1 MMRGL
6 ALALLAAAARAD
18 HPPSDCSYSS
28 VSPGKL
34 FGVGGRSTQGYA
46 DREYKCWKLRGNS
59 HVTLV
64 MDFFETER
72 HYDVLTVYDGNDV
85 VAKYSGELVAPT
97 VYRSKTNELKLVF
110 KSDETSPAAPKTRE
124 RGFEASFFDS
134 SDGAC
139 ANGCSGSGTCV
150 EGVCQCQAGRLGD
163 DCSVPVTSLYRDQ
176 PSSVQGLKVS
186 QWSYA
191 TYRFDVGGSYAIEV
205 IDSGPSDS
213 EPKLG
218 ALPHHG
224 FGRLCLRALSR
235 SPTCK

>member
-1 MMRGL
+1 MRAL

-46 DREYKCWKLRGNS
+46 DREYKCWTLRGNS

-110 KSDETSPAAPKTRE
+110 KSDETIHINE
-124 RGFEASFFDS
+124 
-134 SDGAC
+134 
-139 ANGCSGSGTCV
+139 
-150 EGVCQCQAGRLGD
+150 
-163 DCSVPVTSLYRDQ
+163 
-176 PSSVQGLKVS
+176 
-186 QWSYA
+186 
-191 TYRFDVGGSYAIEV
+191 
-205 IDSGPSDS
+205 
-213 EPKLG
+213 
-218 ALPHHG
+218 
-224 FGRLCLRALSR
+224 
-235 SPTCK
+235 